1 MAFVQVLKSLQ
12 IVQPP
17 PMIWMPE
24 PRSMLSV
31 DGDDGGVVD
40 GSGEVDGSGV
50 VDGSGDVDVSAVQVP
65 SEPPV

>member
-1 MAFVQVLKSLQ
+1 MAFVQVFASLQ

-24 PRSMLSV
+24 QSMLSV

-50 VDGSGDVDVSAVQVP
+50 VDGSGEVDVSAVQVP